1 VLVATLST
9 TPAFRLDAAS
19 FAVSAV
25 CIALMRYRAPAGA
38 VAERA
43 ARAFWHELREGLS
56 FLRHHRG
63 LFVNTVMI
71 VASVIGI
78 GASAPLTFFLAVDVF
93 GGDTRAF
100 GILEAS
106 MGLGYFAG
114 SLILAAVAAR
124 VRKGTT
130 MILGLVAMGV
140 CLALVPVTEGVWQ
153 ACIPYAIFGI
163 ANAAALIAV
172 DTYLQ
177 EVVPA
182 QLRGRVLG
190 TRLTLTQG
198 TYALAV
204 LASGALVA
212 VVDVQVLFVVAGA
225 IIALPAIA
233 GVFCHDVRDA

>member
-1 VLVATLST
+1 
-9 TPAFRLDAAS
+9 
-19 FAVSAV
+19 
-25 CIALMRYRAPAGA
+25 
-38 VAERA
+38 
-43 ARAFWHELREGLS
+43 
-56 FLRHHRG
+56 
-63 LFVNTVMI
+63 
-71 VASVIGI
+71 
-78 GASAPLTFFLAVDVF
+78 VF

-114 SLILAAVAAR
+114 SLILAAAATR

-130 MILGLVAMGV
+130 MVLGLVAMGV
-140 CLALVPVTEGVWQ
+140 CLALVPVTEEVWQ
-153 ACIPYAIFGI
+153 ACIPYAVFGI

-177 EVVPA
+177 ETVPA